1 MTMST
6 TVEKLEGLKRRLQ
19 ITVPAEQVD
28 RAYQSRLSKV
38 AQTAKI
44 DGFRPGKVPFA
55 VVEKRYGQ
63 NILLEVAQ
71 ELVNQTIG
79 DAVKEHALAVA
90 GQPTVVPSQIKKG
103 EPLIYTAEFE
113 VYPEVELADLSAEAI
128 ERHTVEVTVDDTD
141 EMTEM
146 LRKQRATWQPV
157 ERPVASGDRLKIDF
171 KGFIDDVPFE
181 GGEATDF
188 SIEIGSKQSIPGF
201 EEGLIGFAVDAPG
214 KIECTFPEDYGV
226 EALAGKPAHFDVTV
240 KSIEEPVIPALDDA
254 FAKDLGFEDVAAL
267 KEDVVKNIKMH
278 MDQALKDRLKKQVM
292 DRLTALHPLDI
303 PDAMIHVEIA
313 NLKKL
318 AAEQAKRMGHTL
330 QEQVD
335 ADYKDKAKTRVT
347 LGLLLAEV
355 IKKFEIKVE
364 PADVRARVES
374 IASAYGGETSKIV
387 EWYYNNQQML
397 SEVESVV
404 LEDQAVDRI
413 LADMQ
418 VEDKTIS
425 YDQAKELVDEK

>member
-19 ITVPAEQVD
+19 ITVSAEQVD

-55 VVEKRYGQ
+55 LVEKRYGQ

-71 ELVNQTIG
+71 ELINQTIG

-113 VYPEVELADLSAEAI
+113 VYPEVQLADLSAEAI
-128 ERHTVEVTVDDTD
+128 KRHTVEVTVDDTD

-146 LRKQRATWQPV
+146 LRKQRATWQAV

-226 EALAGKPAHFDVTV
+226 EALAGKPARFDVTV
-240 KSIEEPVIPALDDA
+240 KSIEEPIIPALDDA
-254 FAKDLGFEDVAAL
+254 FAKELGFDDVAAL
-267 KEDVVKNIKMH
+267 KEDVVKNIKTH
-278 MDQALKDRLKKQVM
+278 MDQALKDQLKKQVM

-318 AAEQAKRMGHTL
+318 AAEQAKRMGRTL
-330 QEQVD
+330 EEQVD

-374 IASAYGGETSKIV
+374 IAAAYGGETSKIV
-387 EWYYNNQQML
+387 DWYYNNQQML